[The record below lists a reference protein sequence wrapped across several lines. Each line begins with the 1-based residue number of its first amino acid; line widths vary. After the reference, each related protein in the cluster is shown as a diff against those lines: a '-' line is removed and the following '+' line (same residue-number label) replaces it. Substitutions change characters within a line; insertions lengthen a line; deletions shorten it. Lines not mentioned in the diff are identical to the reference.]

1 MFYKSVQLIGYADGT
16 NIMGRTKRA
25 ISEECGELN
34 ERANEVGLNTNVKKK
49 SNGAKPE
56 IHMKTLTVGS

>member
-34 ERANEVGLNTNVKKK
+34 ERANEVGLNTNVEKKAMVQ
-49 SNGAKPE
+49 NQRF
-56 IHMKTLTVGS
+56 I